1 MAPTLTALYA
11 AALGVMM
18 IVLGAQVIVMR
29 ARTGISILDG
39 GNMALAESMR
49 RHGNFVENVPM
60 ALILMACAESLAAP
74 AALLHAMGLVLIAGR
89 LVHVMGIDHTRP
101 AAPARIAGGILTTLP
116 MLAAIGFIGWK
127 TAAG

>member
-1 MAPTLTALYA
+1 MTISVTAIYA
-11 AALGVMM
+11 AALAVMI
-18 IVLGAQVIVMR
+18 IVLRTQVSIMR
-29 ARTGISILDG
+29 GKTGISIMHGD
-39 GNMALAESMR
+39 NMALAESMR